1 MACLLDMKR
10 QKKGELGRSQDR
22 LRELSE
28 RACRVLDAR
37 TLDVLSFHCE
47 AYLAAD
53 EHRERTGPKLVSTRR
68 ARSCKV
74 P

>member
-1 MACLLDMKR
+1 
-10 QKKGELGRSQDR
+10 
-22 LRELSE
+22 
-28 RACRVLDAR
+28 
-37 TLDVLSFHCE
+37 LDVLSFHCE